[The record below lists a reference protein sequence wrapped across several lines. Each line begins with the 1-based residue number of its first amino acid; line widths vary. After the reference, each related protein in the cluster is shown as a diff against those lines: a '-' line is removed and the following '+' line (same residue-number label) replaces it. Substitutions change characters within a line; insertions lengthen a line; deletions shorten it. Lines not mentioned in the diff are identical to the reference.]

1 MNLADFITAADTT
14 RMQPKTRDAARLVL
28 VDGLRFIDAA
38 RKLDM
43 KRQQVEEAVARIE
56 AAHKALRG
64 IPEDWKCVTVC
75 VPTDI
80 AKDVLGI
87 EQNARRVAG
96 LSVD

>member
-28 VDGLRFIDAA
+28 VDGLRFIDVA

-75 VPTDI
+75 VPIDKVKEI
-80 AKDVLGI
+80 REI
-87 EQNARRVAG
+87 EKCAIRDAG
-96 LSVD
+96 LTVD